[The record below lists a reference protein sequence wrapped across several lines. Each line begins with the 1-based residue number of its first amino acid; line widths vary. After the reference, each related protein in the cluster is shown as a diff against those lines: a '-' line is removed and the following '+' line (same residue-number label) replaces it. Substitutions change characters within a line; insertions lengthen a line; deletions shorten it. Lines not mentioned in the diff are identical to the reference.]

1 MLFSLSS
8 NISNLPKRLQTK
20 TKNKRPKH
28 THTQA
33 RAKLPKKRRR
43 ILPVEQPRAPT
54 RNVSS
59 REVAREI
66 AGVNARAIGRRTA
79 RANIMDLNQNEI
91 GHRAN
96 HVNNV
101 HEGKHHAAKP
111 NGGTAAD
118 TSTTFRPLEPR
129 RDPPV
134 RLPLQNA
141 PKKSITSD
149 VVKLPERAS
158 LLSGGK

>member
-1 MLFSLSS
+1 M
-8 NISNLPKRLQTK
+8 QTK
-20 TKNKRPKH
+20 LKTTNAE
-28 THTQA
+28 HTQA

-59 REVAREI
+59 RETAREI

-79 RANIMDLNQNEI
+79 RANIMDLNQNEF

-96 HVNNV
+96 HVHSNNMN
-101 HEGKHHAAKP
+101 ESKHHAAKP
-111 NGGTAAD
+111 NGSTAAD
-118 TSTTFRPLEPR
+118 SSTTFRPLEPR

-134 RLPLQNA
+134 RLPLQSA

-149 VVKLPERAS
+149 VVKLPERTS